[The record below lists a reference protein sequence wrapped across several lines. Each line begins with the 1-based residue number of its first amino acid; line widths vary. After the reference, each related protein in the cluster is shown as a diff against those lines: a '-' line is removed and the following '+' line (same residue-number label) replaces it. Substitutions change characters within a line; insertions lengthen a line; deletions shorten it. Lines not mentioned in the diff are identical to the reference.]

1 MLKSMTA
8 YVSAVHNHKDF
19 LISCDIKSVNG
30 KTLDINLKSN
40 FLKAN
45 TELAIRNLIS
55 SRVHRGTLEI
65 SLNLES
71 NQQTTFQLNKKLVK
85 EIQKELNNSIL
96 DIKELS
102 FSDLKDIPDIF
113 LENKSPNISEKVI
126 KDFFK
131 KTLKE
136 LIDSKELEG
145 KKIKKAF
152 NERIIKIN
160 KQIVLLSQKIKNN
173 NPKRKKNILKKLK
186 LVCFD
191 ASDDSISNEIMSQ
204 IIRSDTSEEIDRLN
218 FHISSLLDE
227 LKSKKAKGKK
237 IDFILLEMLREINTT
252 LAKVAFSEEKKHGL
266 NVKILIEEM
275 REQVCNVE

>member
-1 MLKSMTA
+1 MNNYKLQA
-8 YVSAVHNHKDF
+8 PYEP
-19 LISCDIKSVNG
+19 NG
-30 KTLDINLKSN
+30 DQP
-40 FLKAN
+40 
-45 TELAIRNLIS
+45 EAI
-55 SRVHRGTLEI
+55 
-65 SLNLES
+65 
-71 NQQTTFQLNKKLVK
+71 KKLVK
-85 EIQKELNNSIL
+85 EIQKELKNSIL

-102 FSDLKDIPDIF
+102 FSDVKDIPDIF
-113 LENKSPNISEKVI
+113 LEKKSPNISEKVI

-160 KQIVLLSQKIKNN
+160 KEIIRLSQKIKKN

-186 LVCFD
+186 LVSFD
-191 ASDDSISNEIMSQ
+191 ASDESISNEIMNQ

-252 LAKVAFSEEKKHGL
+252 LAKVAFSDEKKHGL

-275 REQVCNVE
+275 REQVSNVE

>member
-8 YVSAVHNHKDF
+8 YVSALHNHKDF
-19 LISCDIKSVNG
+19 LISCDVKSVNG
-30 KTLDINLKSN
+30 KSLDINLKSN

-55 SRVHRGTLEI
+55 SRVNRGTLEI

-85 EIQKELNNSIL
+85 EIQKELKNSIL

-102 FSDLKDIPDIF
+102 FSDVKDIPDIF

-152 NERIIKIN
+152 N
-160 KQIVLLSQKIKNN
+160 
-173 NPKRKKNILKKLK
+173 PKRKKNILKKLK
-186 LVCFD
+186 LVSFD
-191 ASDDSISNEIMSQ
+191 ASDDSISNEIMNQ

-252 LAKVAFSEEKKHGL
+252 LAKVAFSDEKKHGL